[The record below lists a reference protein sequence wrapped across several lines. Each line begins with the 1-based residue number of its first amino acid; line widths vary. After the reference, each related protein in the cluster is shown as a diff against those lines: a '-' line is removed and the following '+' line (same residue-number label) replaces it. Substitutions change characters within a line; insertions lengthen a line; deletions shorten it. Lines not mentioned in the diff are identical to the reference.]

1 MDRVIVVRHAEAEGQ
16 HRDSPL
22 SHRGLEN
29 TRRLVDV
36 LNEHRCCEVIFSSP
50 FLRAVETIK
59 PFAEHHE
66 LPIHTDERL
75 KERIL
80 SETPLNDW
88 EAILEDSFEDR
99 EMKVGDGES
108 SREAKERVS
117 SFLDELEP
125 YSYPLIVTHGNLLAF
140 ILEYFGKSVSF
151 QEWKN
156 FSYPDVFLLEKENGT
171 WNFNRIWEN

>member
-1 MDRVIVVRHAEAEGQ
+1 MDRVILIRHAEAEGQ

-22 SHRGLEN
+22 SHRGLES
-29 TRRLVDV
+29 TEKLMEL
-36 LNEHRCCEVIFSSP
+36 LNEHRCCEVIFASP
-50 FLRAVETIK
+50 FLRAIETIK
-59 PFAEHHE
+59 PFAEHHG
-66 LPIHTDERL
+66 LSIHRDERL
-75 KERIL
+75 EERIL

-99 EMKVGDGES
+99 EMKVGAGES

-117 SFLDELEP
+117 SFLDELEG

-140 ILEYFGKSVSF
+140 ILEYFGKTVSF

-156 FSYPDVFLLEKENGT
+156 FSYPDVFLLEKDQGS
-171 WNFNRIWEN
+171 WIFNRIWEN